1 MNYNSISD
9 VSRQSSHRE
18 SRPLLRSTNIRNGH
32 PNVQNLNEF
41 SQNGNG
47 QQRNLLQTISG
58 VLHSQSVR
66 LSHGNNFNNTQA
78 NNSNIGIRGASL
90 HHINDGARKANGFA
104 TLHYPPNHSNARKS
118 VIDLQH
124 QQPFVNSS
132 HQRATS
138 FMVHNTGN
146 NLGNIVHGNN
156 NTVSRFNGSTIVN
169 SGMNGDRIISVDPVT
184 GQAVAFNANGR
195 EAFTGQPTYISS
207 SLSDGGMFVDGNNL
221 ANNSVLAARGE
232 AQNRLAGDNINGNN
246 PDLSVSPGTIVRQLI
261 QQHRKNNATSNS
273 NQQLVQQNTPMK
285 SQTQTLNSVSSQQ
298 PPMTTAGPVSL
309 PQPQFAHPIAS
320 ATAAKI

>member
-1 MNYNSISD
+1 
-9 VSRQSSHRE
+9 
-18 SRPLLRSTNIRNGH
+18 
-32 PNVQNLNEF
+32 
-41 SQNGNG
+41 
-47 QQRNLLQTISG
+47 
-58 VLHSQSVR
+58 
-66 LSHGNNFNNTQA
+66 
-78 NNSNIGIRGASL
+78 
-90 HHINDGARKANGFA
+90 
-104 TLHYPPNHSNARKS
+104 
-118 VIDLQH
+118 
-124 QQPFVNSS
+124 
-132 HQRATS
+132 
-138 FMVHNTGN
+138 
-146 NLGNIVHGNN
+146 
-156 NTVSRFNGSTIVN
+156 
-169 SGMNGDRIISVDPVT
+169 MNGDRIISVDPVT

-261 QQHRKNNATSNS
+261 QQHRKNNPTNSS
-273 NQQLVQQNTPMK
+273 NQQLAQQNTPMK

-320 ATAAKI
+320 ATAAKIWTPQIVWNKSKCWDMLVKNGVKIGSRFWLAMYKKDLL